1 MVTVASLVLLNA
13 DVRTMD
19 EPARAEAIAI
29 RDGIVLAVG
38 DEATVSTF
46 IGPGT
51 EVHDLDGRVV
61 LPGFVD
67 AHVHLL
73 EGGLEL
79 DQCALGDAVNA
90 ADVLHT
96 LVGCG
101 GGDDWLIGGGW
112 DLSMYGPGGPLASDL
127 DGLFSD
133 RPVVLWSF
141 DGHSAWVSSEV
152 LRRARITAATS
163 DPPAGRIERD
173 PSGSP
178 SGTLR
183 ESAMDL
189 LDRVLPRVTASD
201 LTLGLWRGVTHANRH
216 GITTVLEANVDRAM
230 LAAWRQA
237 DGLTVRATLAL
248 EVDDADPAEVRR
260 LVHQRSSVKGPLLR
274 ADTAKIFVDG
284 VIEARTAA
292 MLEDY
297 VDVPGAGELAYPPE
311 QLDRM
316 VRDLSNA
323 GFGVHAHAIGD
334 RAVRVTLD
342 AMQSARDGGAST
354 PFSIAHLEVIAPDDR
369 PRFAAL
375 NVAAV
380 FQTLWAYEDTYV
392 HDLTLP
398 GLTPSALPLYPVGSV
413 LRAGGR
419 IGLGSDWSV
428 SSLDP
433 LQAIEVAVT
442 RRGPDG
448 EEAPAMAPDE
458 AIDVETALW
467 AYTRGAAEA
476 IGRGDDAGRIAAGRP
491 ADLAVLS
498 RDPTAVPPEQIGDL
512 RVVAT
517 LFGGRVVAGSL

>member
-1 MVTVASLVLLNA
+1 MFTVATLVLLNA

-19 EPARAEAIAI
+19 EPAHAQAIAI

-51 EVHDLDGRVV
+51 ELHDLGGRVV

-73 EGGLEL
+73 EGGVEL
-79 DQCALGDAVNA
+79 GQCALGDAGNP
-90 ADVLHT
+90 ADILST

-112 DLSMYGPGGPLASDL
+112 DLSLYGPGGPRASDL
-127 DGLFSD
+127 DALFPG

-152 LRRARITAATS
+152 LRRAHITARTP
-163 DPPAGRIERD
+163 DPAAGRIERD
-173 PSGSP
+173 TNGAP

-189 LDRVLPRVTASD
+189 LDRVLPHTPASELD
-201 LTLGLWRGVTHANRH
+201 RGLARGVAEANPY
-216 GITTVLEANVDRAM
+216 GITTVLEANVDPDM
-230 LAAWRQA
+230 LATWRRA
-237 DGLTVRATLAL
+237 DGLTMRASLAL
-248 EVDDADPAEVRR
+248 QVDDADPREVRR
-260 LVHQRSSVKGPLLR
+260 LVRQRLSVEGPLVQ
-274 ADTAKIFVDG
+274 ADTVKLFVDG

-297 VDVPGAGELAYPPE
+297 VDVPGAGELAYTPE

-316 VRDLSNA
+316 VRDLSSA
-323 GFGVHAHAIGD
+323 GFGVHVHAIGD

-342 AMQSARDGGAST
+342 AMGSARKDGASA
-354 PFSIAHLEVIAPDDR
+354 PFSIAHLEVIAPEDR

-398 GLTPSALPLYPVGSV
+398 GLSPSALPLYPVGSM
-413 LRAGGR
+413 LRAGAR

-428 SSLDP
+428 SSMDP

-491 ADLAVLS
+491 ADLIVLS
-498 RDPTAVPPEQIGDL
+498 GDPSAVPPDQIGDL

-517 LFGGRVVAGSL
+517 LFGGEVVAGSL